1 MSSELIDSENNPLTE
16 KTYSAFH
23 LQAELARKIIDEQ
36 IEKDFP
42 GNSFI
47 AEFQNG
53 NQLPSG

>member
-36 IEKDFP
+36 IEKDKDP
-42 GNSFI
+42 
-47 AEFQNG
+47 
-53 NQLPSG
+53 L